1 MNRRTRIR
9 FARPLAHLPLVHRAV
24 AVLGLAAL
32 ALAGTVPA
40 AKAAEGYPTR
50 PISIIVP
57 FGPGSGTDAVTR
69 IVGQRL
75 SEVLKTPIVVEN
87 RAGANGAIG
96 ASAAA
101 RATPDGYTLMA
112 GGSSTHAANP
122 SLLKAIQ
129 YDPKADF
136 VPISQLGVFP
146 YFLFVNAEVPARN
159 VAELIALAKAK
170 PGSLSFAYGNAIGQL
185 AGEMLRLRAKVD
197 LLAVPYKSS
206 PQGITDLIGGR
217 TSLMFVDMPPALAQ
231 VKAGTLR
238 ALATTTQERTALFP
252 DVPSMKEAG
261 LDLFSL
267 TAWTGIFAP
276 KGTPPAIVDRLAEA
290 IHQAVD
296 DPKVKESLAN
306 IGFEVRWLG
315 PKDFARSVS
324 DDIDLWANL
333 TREAGIERQ

>member
-1 MNRRTRIR
+1 MPLDLRTHIR
-9 FARPLAHLPLVHRAV
+9 PARPPLARRAV
-24 AVLGLAAL
+24 MLGLAAL
-32 ALAGTVPA
+32 ALAGTVPVA
-40 AKAAEGYPTR
+40 RASETYPTR
-50 PISIIVP
+50 PITIIVP
-57 FGPGSGTDAVTR
+57 FGPGSGTDAVAR
-69 IVGQRL
+69 LVGQRL
-75 SEVLKTPIVVEN
+75 SELLKTPIVVDN

-122 SLLKAIQ
+122 SLLKSIQ

-146 YFLFVNAEVPARN
+146 YFLFVNAEVPAKS
-159 VAELIALAKAK
+159 VTELVALARAK
-170 PGSLSFAYGNAIGQL
+170 PGSISFAYGNAIGQL

-206 PQGITDLIGGR
+206 PQGITDLVAGR
-217 TSLMFVDMPPALAQ
+217 TSLMFVDMTAALAQ

-238 ALATTTQERTALFP
+238 ALATTTQDRSTLFP

-267 TAWTGIFAP
+267 TAWTGLFAP
-276 KGTPPAIVDRLAEA
+276 KGTPPEIVARLAEA

-296 DPKVKESLAN
+296 DPKVRESLAH

-315 PKDFARSVS
+315 PKDFARHVS

>member
-1 MNRRTRIR
+1 MNRRSFTRI
-9 FARPLAHLPLVHRAV
+9 VS
-24 AVLGLAAL
+24 AAL
-32 ALAGTVPA
+32 ALPA
-40 AKAAEGYPTR
+40 AALLGLPQQAQAAQTYPAR
-50 PISIIVP
+50 PITLIVP

-69 IVGQRL
+69 IVSQRL
-75 SEVLKTPIVVEN
+75 SEVLKTPIVVDN

-96 ASAAA
+96 AAAAA

-122 SLLKAIQ
+122 SLLKSIQ

-146 YFLFVNAEVPARN
+146 YFLFVNAEVPARS
-159 VAELIALAKAK
+159 VTELVALAKAK
-170 PGSLSFAYGNAIGQL
+170 PGTVSFAYGNAIGQL
-185 AGEMLRLRAKVD
+185 AGEMLKMRAKVD
-197 LLAVPYKSS
+197 LLAVPYRSS
-206 PQGITDLIGGR
+206 PQAITDLIAGR

-231 VKAGTLR
+231 VKAGSLR
-238 ALATTTQERTALFP
+238 PLATTTQERTSLFP

-276 KGTPPAIVDRLAEA
+276 HGTPPDIVARLADA
-290 IHQAVD
+290 IHQVVEE
-296 DPKVKESLAN
+296 PEVKASLAN
-306 IGFEVRWLG
+306 IGFEVRWMG
-315 PKDFARSVS
+315 PKDFARHVS